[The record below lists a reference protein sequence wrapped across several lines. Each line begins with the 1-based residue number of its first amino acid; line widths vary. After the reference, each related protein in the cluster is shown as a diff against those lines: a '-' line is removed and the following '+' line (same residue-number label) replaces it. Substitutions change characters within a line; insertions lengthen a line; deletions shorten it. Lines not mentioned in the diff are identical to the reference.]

1 MDSRKILLAVAKA
14 LALDLEKMVRELGF
28 DVLQAK
34 DGQEVFELARE
45 EQPGLIILERN
56 LPVLDGMSVTVLLKD
71 HPETREIPIVAIC
84 EGRCSHDE
92 EKARD
97 AGCDAYLNRPVKA
110 VELRAVISKFL
121 RSEVR
126 T

>member
-1 MDSRKILLAVAKA
+1 MHSRKILLAVAKA

-28 DVLQAK
+28 EILEAR

-45 EQPGLIILERN
+45 EHPGLIILERN

-71 HPETREIPIVAIC
+71 HPETKEIPIVAIC
-84 EGRCSHDE
+84 EGRCSQDE

-97 AGCDAYLNRPVKA
+97 AGCDAYLSRPVNS
-110 VELRAVISKFL
+110 VELKAIIAKFL
-121 RSEVR
+121 RGEVR

>member
-14 LALDLEKMVRELGF
+14 LALDLEKMVRDLGF
-28 DVLQAK
+28 DILRAK

-45 EQPGLIILERN
+45 EKPELIILERN

-71 HPETREIPIVAIC
+71 HPETRTIPIVAIC
-84 EGRCSHDE
+84 EGRYSQDE

-97 AGCDAYLNRPVKA
+97 AGCDAYLNRPVKM
-110 VELRAVISKFL
+110 VELKAVIRKL
-121 RSEVR
+121 MRTEVI